1 MTLGNTWSVVI
12 RSSNKK
18 RRLHISISIS
28 LYSWKKAVPGHLSL
42 GQCPCWQQGT
52 WSTESTGETSAVL
65 RQRWQVSENWSC
77 KDDGFGDIWAG
88 GKGGGGGA
96 SSACQAVPGSGAS
109 SPRTWRRCRTI
120 STSHWWNSPIYLSI
134 QRCGSEYEDTSS
146 CLWDHNINISHTYGC
161 GLKCGYG

>member
-96 SSACQAVPGSGAS
+96 SSACQAAPGSGAS
-109 SPRTWRRCRTI
+109 SPSTWRRFLAAAALFPPHTGETRLYICLSRDVEVNMKILLLVYETTI
-120 STSHWWNSPIYLSI
+120 
-134 QRCGSEYEDTSS
+134 
-146 CLWDHNINISHTYGC
+146 
-161 GLKCGYG
+161 